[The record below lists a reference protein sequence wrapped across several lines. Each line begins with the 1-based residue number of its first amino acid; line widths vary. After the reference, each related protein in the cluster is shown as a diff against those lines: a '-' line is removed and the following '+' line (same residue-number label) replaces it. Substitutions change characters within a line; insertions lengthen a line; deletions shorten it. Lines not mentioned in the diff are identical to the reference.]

1 MVEFMA
7 NIEFCR
13 PESVYIITESVEDK
27 GGLGIGTL
35 DLAKLTGVT
44 RKVVQAC
51 IPQDYVVDGKVKT
64 GQPTNWEY
72 IKSLLG
78 LAKIEGRD
86 KEGGVATPV
95 LVYSGF
101 RNFGEII
108 LGVAERRAVWT
119 PKVYHYGHDPVTNV
133 KLYGNPDINFSS
145 PGGKASPSVVV
156 IYDANNKIN
165 PMTQVPP
172 SDVSKLTD
180 MLNQRVMRYG
190 SK

>member
-1 MVEFMA
+1 MA
-7 NIEFCR
+7 NIAFCR

-27 GGLGIGTL
+27 GGLGPATL
-35 DLAKLTGVT
+35 DVAKLTGVV

-64 GQPTNWEY
+64 SQPTNWEY

-86 KEGGVATPV
+86 RQGANVTPL

-101 RNFGEII
+101 RNFGEV
-108 LGVAERRAVWT
+108 LGVVERREIYAPT
-119 PKVYHYGHDPVTNV
+119 VYHMGRDPIPHV
-133 KLYGNPDINFSS
+133 KLYGNASINFYSS
-145 PGGKASPSVVV
+145 GGKASPSVVV
-156 IYDANNKIN
+156 IYDPNNKSN
-165 PMTQVPP
+165 PITQVPP
-172 SDVSKLTD
+172 SDVNQVTN